1 MGWGD
6 AINKI
11 KERNKKILK
20 DKVDKIKS
28 EQIAKGLT
36 VEEYVDAKN
45 NGTLNSLPIVN
56 NNNTNNTN
64 TSNTTNNTPLYIGIG
79 AVVLVAVY
87 LVIKRK
93 K

>member
-6 AINKI
+6 SIKKMKEKVKKKMRDRVAKI
-11 KERNKKILK
+11 KA
-20 DKVDKIKS
+20 

-56 NNNTNNTN
+56 NNK
-64 TSNTTNNTPLYIGIG
+64 TNNTPLYIGIG
-79 AVVLVAVY
+79 AVGLVAVY
-87 LVIKRK
+87 LLIKRK

>member
-6 AINKI
+6 SIKKMKEKVKKQMRDRVAKI
-11 KERNKKILK
+11 KA
-20 DKVDKIKS
+20 

-45 NGTLNSLPIVN
+45 NGTLNSLPTVN
-56 NNNTNNTN
+56 NTK
-64 TSNTTNNTPLYIGIG
+64 TNNTPLYIGIG
-79 AVVLVAVY
+79 AVGLVAVY
-87 LVIKRK
+87 LLIKRK

>member
-6 AINKI
+6 SIKKMKEKVKKQMRDRVAKI
-11 KERNKKILK
+11 KA
-20 DKVDKIKS
+20 

-56 NNNTNNTN
+56 NNNTNNTPLH
-64 TSNTTNNTPLYIGIG
+64 TNNTPLYIGIG
-79 AVVLVAVY
+79 AVGLVVVY
-87 LVIKRK
+87 LLIKRK